1 MNEKPNRDLSCARI
15 IQNNEIYTDSMSSC
29 VAFIAKNLTNY
40 FSDSAKRKKKL
51 MFTVTQTTFHPAQ
64 CIAAF
69 GHLAVMSLVTELHLL
84 RYLSEKTK
92 ITFLSYFSCATAM

>member
-29 VAFIAKNLTNY
+29 VSFIAKNVTND

-51 MFTVTQTTFHPAQ
+51 MFTVT
-64 CIAAF
+64 
-69 GHLAVMSLVTELHLL
+69 
-84 RYLSEKTK
+84 
-92 ITFLSYFSCATAM
+92 